1 MKKGIVLVVVNVVLI
16 GLAIILGV
24 KAFAYFQD
32 QKVTSFI
39 AEKQSQLFDQ
49 QAQVIQ
55 KGNIGST
62 HVEAGIPKDKN
73 GQENAVFKEKIE
85 SYIGEKVGTEKP
97 SGKTKELFF
106 VSLKDGVTNFS
117 GVHAK
122 QIQSERYQVKTF
134 SLSSGEKETGA
145 TLLVTQ
151 DGQPFTLE
159 TFVADSGALKAAFS
173 TQLKADLA
181 AKQVAEAEIEK
192 IVSQFEASNLTD
204 YPFSYKESQ
213 LSLDVPEKEFQVKQ
227 IALPIASIFGIVKGE
242 YLASGDQEAYA
253 AYQAEEEAKKHQKR
267 IALTF
272 DDGPSAVTT
281 PQVLDILKKYNV
293 KATFFV
299 LGQNIAGNEEIL
311 KRIVAEG
318 HEVASHTWDHANL
331 VTLSG
336 DQVKQEMDRTQEAIQ
351 KVTGQAPTMMRPP
364 YGSVNQSVMSI
375 MQLPVI
381 YWSVDSKDWQSRNPV
396 AILGEVKACTYPG
409 SIILMHDIHQPTVD
423 SLTSVLDYLVGQGY
437 QPVTVSEL
445 LGKNLNPQLIYYDQQ
460 SARPAQ

>member
-1 MKKGIVLVVVNVVLI
+1 MKKRIVLVVVNVVLI

-32 QKVTSFI
+32 QKVANFI
-39 AEKQSQLFDQ
+39 AEKQSRLFDQ
-49 QAQVIQ
+49 QAQVVQ
-55 KGNIGST
+55 TGNIGST

-73 GQENAVFKEKIE
+73 GQGNAVFKEKIE
-85 SYIGEKVGTEKP
+85 AYIGEKVGTEKP

-134 SLSSGEKETGA
+134 SMSSGEKETGA

-159 TFVADSGALKAAFS
+159 MFVADSSALKAAFG

-181 AKQVAEAEIEK
+181 AKQVADADIEK
-192 IVSQFEASNLTD
+192 IVGQFEARNLTD
-204 YPFSYKESQ
+204 YPFVYEQGQ
-213 LSLDVPEKEFQVKQ
+213 LKIDMLEKEFQLKQ
-227 IALPIASIFGIVKGE
+227 IAIPIASIFGIVKAE

-253 AYQAEEEAKKHQKR
+253 AYQAEEEAKKNQKR

-272 DDGPSAVTT
+272 DDGPSAATT
-281 PQVLDILKKYNV
+281 PQVLDLLKKYNV
-293 KATFFV
+293 KATFFI
-299 LGQNIAGNEEIL
+299 LGQNVPGNEAIL

-331 VTLSG
+331 VTLSA
-336 DQVKQEMDRTQEAIQ
+336 DQVKQEIDKTQEVI
-351 KVTGQAPTMMRPP
+351 KNVTGQAPTMMRPP
-364 YGSVNQSVMSI
+364 YGSVNQSVMSV

-381 YWSVDSKDWQSRNPV
+381 YWSVDSKDWQSRNPA
-396 AILGEVKACTYPG
+396 AILNEVKTCTYPG

-423 SLTSVLDYLVGQGY
+423 SLTSVLDYLLGQGY
-437 QPVTVSEL
+437 QPVTVSDL
-445 LGKNLNPQLIYYDQQ
+445 LGKNLDPQLIYYDHQ

>member
-1 MKKGIVLVVVNVVLI
+1 MKKGTVLLVVNVVLV
-16 GLAIILGV
+16 GLVILLGI
-24 KAFAYFQD
+24 KAFAYFQE
-32 QKVTSFI
+32 QMVTNFI
-39 AEKQSQLFDQ
+39 AEKQTQLFDKQ
-49 QAQVIQ
+49 SQVIQ

-62 HVEAGIPKDKN
+62 HVEVGIPKDEN
-73 GQENAVFKEKIE
+73 GRESAVFKEKIE
-85 SYIGEKVGTEKP
+85 AYIGEKIGTEKP

-106 VSLKDGVTNFS
+106 VSLKDATTNFTD
-117 GVHAK
+117 VKAK

-134 SLSSGEKETGA
+134 SMSSGEKETGA

-151 DGQPFTLE
+151 EGQLFTLE
-159 TFVADSGALKAAFS
+159 SFVTDSGALKTTFS
-173 TQLKADLA
+173 TQLKADLT
-181 AKQVAEAEIEK
+181 AKQVAEADIEK
-192 IVSQFEASNLTD
+192 LVGQFEASNLTD
-204 YPFSYKESQ
+204 YSFVYDQGQ
-213 LSLDVPEKEFQVKQ
+213 LKLGLPEKEFRLKE
-227 IALPIASIFGIVKGE
+227 IAIPVASIFGIVKAE
-242 YLASGDQEAYA
+242 YLASSDQEAYT
-253 AYQAEEEAKKHQKR
+253 AYQAEEEAKKNQKR

-299 LGQNIAGNEEIL
+299 LGQNVAGNEEIL
-311 KRIVAEG
+311 KRIVSEG

-331 VTLSG
+331 VTLSD
-336 DQVKQEMDRTQEAIQ
+336 DQVRQEVKQTQDIVKSVIGKE
-351 KVTGQAPTMMRPP
+351 PTMLRPP

-375 MQLPVI
+375 IQLPVI
-381 YWSVDSKDWQSRNPV
+381 HWSVDSKDWQSRNAG
-396 AILGEVKACTYPG
+396 AILGEIKANTYPG

-423 SLTSVLDYLVGQGY
+423 SLTSVLDYLFGQGY